1 MEGFLPVRAIFQSER
16 KGEDLKHFIVYSSPS
31 GSTRHIAELIYERL
45 TQKGCNAGLWDLGKG
60 VERQN
65 IARSLREVDEPL
77 CLWIGSP
84 VYVDHAVP
92 PVEAFLEGLPSL
104 KEAAGVPFVTWGAV
118 SSGVALLEMGRKM
131 REKGLALL
139 GGAKIVALHSFMWK
153 CQKPLGAGHPA
164 PEDEE
169 AVEALVDKVL
179 AKLLAGDM
187 ASLSLSVLDYL
198 PPERKKA
205 AEGKSISKLKKL
217 HPEFAIDAGR
227 CTQCGVCRE
236 ACPADAVSL
245 DPYPRISDSCFLCG
259 TCARLCPED
268 AVVLDLSSLEEYLP
282 GMARKND
289 EKPLTEIFF

>member
-1 MEGFLPVRAIFQSER
+1 M
-16 KGEDLKHFIVYSSPS
+16 KHFIVYSSPS
-31 GSTRHIAELIYERL
+31 GSTRHIAEMIYKRLI
-45 TQKGCNAGLWDLGKG
+45 QQGCAAALWDLGKG
-60 VERQN
+60 AERQN

-92 PVEAFLEGLPSL
+92 PVEAFLDDLPPL

-131 REKGLALL
+131 KEKGLVLL

-153 CQKPLGAGHPA
+153 CQEPLGAGHPS
-164 PEDEE
+164 PEDAE

-179 AKLLAGDM
+179 AKLSAGDM
-187 ASLSLSVLDYL
+187 APLSLSVLDYL

-205 AEGKSISKLKKL
+205 AEGKSILKLKKL
-217 HPEFAIDAGR
+217 HPEFAFDASR

-245 DPYPRISDSCFLCG
+245 DPYPRVSDSCFLCG

-282 GMARKND
+282 SMARKND

>member
-1 MEGFLPVRAIFQSER
+1 M
-16 KGEDLKHFIVYSSPS
+16 
-31 GSTRHIAELIYERL
+31 
-45 TQKGCNAGLWDLGKG
+45 WDLGKG
-60 VERQN
+60 AERQN
-65 IARSLREVDEPL
+65 IVRSLREVDEPL

-92 PVEAFLEGLPSL
+92 PVEAFLDDLPPL

-118 SSGVALLEMGRKM
+118 SSGVALLEMGSKM
-131 REKGLALL
+131 KKKGLVLL

-153 CQKPLGAGHPA
+153 YQNPLGAGHPA

-169 AVEALVDKVL
+169 AVEALVDKIL
-179 AKLLAGDM
+179 AKLSAGAM
-187 ASLSLSVLDYL
+187 VPLSLSVLDYL

-205 AEGKSISKLKKL
+205 AEGKSILQLKEL
-217 HPEFAIDAGR
+217 HPEFAVDASR

-236 ACPADAVSL
+236 ACPADAISL
-245 DPYPRISDSCFLCG
+245 DPNPRISDRCFLCG

-268 AVVLDLSSLEEYLP
+268 AVVLDLSSMEEHIRS
-282 GMARKND
+282 MARKND